1 MALTI
6 EDFTRESARIRTKRI
21 SFFLVA
27 VGLLIVLAMVGI
39 TLGSGNLSVMDSYHA
54 LWEGLLTRLSA
65 LISWISTGSWAETA
79 PDTPEIVVWDIRLHR
94 VLFALV
100 AGFGLAIAGTIM
112 QGILRNPLAS
122 PFTLGISSA
131 ASCGASVAIILFAG
145 VTLVS
150 GNLLVVLMAFAFAMA
165 ASFLIYSMARHKGL
179 SSSSLILAGIAIM
192 YLFSAIT
199 SLIQYFGSSDQ
210 AAAVVYWMFGSLEG
224 TTWTKLLIVTAV
236 IAILTPYVVMRAW
249 DLNALAEGDE
259 IAKSIGVPVERTMTI
274 FMMISSVITAAII
287 AFTGT
292 IGFIG
297 LVAPHITRMAI
308 GNDHR
313 WLVPASGLVGAA
325 ILLGADNLCRTL
337 IYPSVIP
344 VGIMT
349 AFLGVPF
356 FLYLFLKRGDTGW

>member
-6 EDFTRESARIRTKRI
+6 EDFRREYSRVKKKRI
-21 SFFLVA
+21 SFFLLA
-27 VGLLIVLAMVGI
+27 LALLILLAMIGI
-39 TLGSGNLSVMDSYHA
+39 TLGSGNLSLMDSYGA
-54 LWEGLLTRLSA
+54 LWDGLLTRV
-65 LISWISTGSWAETA
+65 STFFGTTTESVSDASIQ
-79 PDTPEIVVWDIRLHR
+79 EIIVWDIRLHR

-131 ASCGASVAIILFAG
+131 ASCGASIAIILFAG

-150 GNLLVVLMAFAFAMA
+150 GNVLVVIMAFLFAMT
-165 ASFLIYSMARHKGL
+165 ASLIIYGMARHKGL
-179 SSSSLILAGIAIM
+179 NSSTLILAGIAIM

-199 SLIQYFGSSDQ
+199 SLMQYFGSSDQ

-224 TTWTKLLIVTAV
+224 TTWPKLFIVTTV
-236 IAILTPYVVMRAW
+236 IAILTPYTIRRAW

-274 FMMISSVITAAII
+274 FMMIASVMTAVII

-356 FLYLFLKRGDTGW
+356 FLYLFLKRGDAGW